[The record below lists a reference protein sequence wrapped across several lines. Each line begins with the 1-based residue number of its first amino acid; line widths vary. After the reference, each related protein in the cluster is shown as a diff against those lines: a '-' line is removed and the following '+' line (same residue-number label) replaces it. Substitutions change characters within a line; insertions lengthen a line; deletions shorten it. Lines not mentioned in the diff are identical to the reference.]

1 MFTPTACPA
10 MRLNSLLGLGGNGKA
25 AQDPPSKR
33 QKRSDVLDSLGLGAP
48 SMKVTQS
55 KPSRPASMLS
65 MPGVPTPSMS
75 SMSSMNSSKE
85 PLTAAAPAAALAAPA
100 AAPAAPATAPAAPAA
115 APAAPAAVPAEP
127 AADGLS
133 GSNVDHVQRA
143 QAQAWRSAFA
153 EATNQWFVSDKGE
166 RCFYH
171 DTEKDLFFEWDQ
183 AEGLLFQYFS
193 GEGEKEMERA
203 PIWSAECPE
212 THAEVWQ
219 VLPMPPTDPNSQLG
233 QAAEAK
239 SEAGEEVV
247 APAEVAPQ
255 VAPDA
260 PSMMPPPPKKKKLPP
275 VPIMAQSGPEDDD
288 EDEGDLK
295 LPESRSLPSVVM
307 GCEGPP
313 QQSSSSSLGHQ
324 ASQDEEPDDED
335 PGGRS
340 LVLEEGEEVD
350 DLAAEDCALPQA
362 PEPVDFIATDLELD
376 IFG

>member
-1 MFTPTACPA
+1 

-85 PLTAAAPAAALAAPA
+85 PLTAAAPAAP
-100 AAPAAPATAPAAPAA
+100 PV
-115 APAAPAAVPAEP
+115 PAAVPPAVPPVPAMP

-133 GSNVDHVQRA
+133 SSNGDQVQRA

-153 EATNQWFVSDKGE
+153 EATNQWFVSDKGV

-233 QAAEAK
+233 QAAAEAE
-239 SEAGEEVV
+239 SREAGEEVV
-247 APAEVAPQ
+247 APAEVAAQ
-255 VAPDA
+255 VAPEA

-288 EDEGDLK
+288 EDGEGDLK

-307 GCEGPP
+307 GCEGPPP

-362 PEPVDFIATDLELD
+362 PEPVDFVATDLELD
-376 IFG
+376 MFG